1 MSQKHYKQV
10 LYQKWVHWP
19 KRFGEWMPEETK
31 IAISFTASINLS
43 TLYTRNV
50 LLNHYIDNLYFQW
63 LPLLI
68 GQSDKHWAS
77 FFSYKFEFFFPLF
90 IDIREK
96 F

>member
-43 TLYTRNV
+43 IVYQKCSTESLYRQSIFSVTAA
-50 LLNHYIDNLYFQW
+50 IDRSVW
-63 LPLLI
+63 
-68 GQSDKHWAS
+68 
-77 FFSYKFEFFFPLF
+77 
-90 IDIREK
+90 
-96 F
+96 